1 MIIYNGDSTL
11 DISKD
16 VKSDIFAQIFVFRV
30 RFVLVIANSQ
40 YAVRFA
46 KLNLKNVAV
55 AKPNKLSMNDICIL

>member
-30 RFVLVIANSQ
+30 RFVLVIGNSQ
-40 YAVRFA
+40 YAVRLA